1 MREMPRYRL
10 ARSLMIYS
18 ATARFGTFCVH
29 WSECKPG
36 ALSTDHKRLMP
47 MMPDEVAMFTK
58 MVKDGKTMDENSHW
72 VYGIAN
78 EQA

>member
-1 MREMPRYRL
+1 M
-10 ARSLMIYS
+10 AGAQMIYS
-18 ATARFGTFCVH
+18 ATARFGSFTVH

-47 MMPDEVAMFTK
+47 MMPEEVAMFTK

-72 VYGIAN
+72 VYGIQ
-78 EQA
+78 EQVQ